1 MRILLIPVVCICLAS
16 FLVNTTQAGEEVVAS
31 KSLTVQPNGP
41 RPGEAGSKYF
51 NIQGKDN
58 EKYASFGVLV
68 FDLPK
73 EVKDKSIKKLTLTF
87 AQSIPKF
94 AKDGA
99 IRFFLASDLDATKD
113 LKFDA
118 NAPDGVGS
126 QFKSLLLLGSGD
138 FKKIETGKTESFS
151 LAVDDSARGQIAKG
165 GKVCL
170 VIVPADST
178 VAATY
183 FGASETDKEKSPRLT
198 LDVP

>member
-1 MRILLIPVVCICLAS
+1 MRILLIPVVSICLAS
-16 FLVNTTQAGEEVVAS
+16 FLVNTTHAGEEVVAS
-31 KSLTVQPNGP
+31 KSLTVQPTGP

-113 LKFDA
+113 LKFDS
-118 NAPDGVGS
+118 NAPNGVGS
-126 QFKSLLLLGSGD
+126 QIKSLLPLGSGD

-151 LAVDDSARGQIAKG
+151 LAVDDAARGQIAKG
-165 GKVCL
+165 GRVCL

-183 FGASETDKEKSPRLT
+183 FGASETDREKSPRLT